1 MLSTFRFRWRA
12 GFGLTLSVKL
22 TLLSKFRHRM
32 IYGRSHKYKHGE
44 PQRNFLNS
52 GIFWGRHLAPLS
64 FTASKTF
71 NCEPVGMLCD
81 DLSGRITCQH
91 THTRF
96 HRGPLR
102 ALTPITKPNNTPLHI
117 HHSWIWLHIW
127 FIYLFSDGTSLSLFS
142 LVNNSIKMSTTA
154 LLYINIMCNKAS
166 GREQVCTG
174 TMGRGRC
181 VNTQPSQQPNTI

>member
-1 MLSTFRFRWRA
+1 MTSWIWPYLEREINVALKIPPQDDTRPHAQIQAWR
-12 GFGLTLSVKL
+12 TTKKL
-22 TLLSKFRHRM
+22 FKFWV
-32 IYGRSHKYKHGE
+32 
-44 PQRNFLNS
+44 P
-52 GIFWGRHLAPLS
+52 WGHLLAPLS

-71 NCEPVGMLCD
+71 NCEPVCMLCD
-81 DLSGRITCQH
+81 DLSRRITCQH

-174 TMGRGRC
+174 TMGRGRR

>member
-1 MLSTFRFRWRA
+1 MLSSFRFRWQA

-22 TLLSKFRHRM
+22 TLLSKFHHRM
-32 IYGRSHKYKHGE
+32 IYGRTCKYKHRE
-44 PQRNFLNS
+44 RQRNFFDS
-52 GIFWGRHLAPLS
+52 GIFWGRLHAPLS
-64 FTASKTF
+64 FTARKTF

-81 DLSGRITCQH
+81 LSGRITCQH
-91 THTRF
+91 THTHF
-96 HRGPLR
+96 HHGPLQ

-174 TMGRGRC
+174 TMGRGRR
-181 VNTQPSQQPNTI
+181 VNTQPPQQPNTI